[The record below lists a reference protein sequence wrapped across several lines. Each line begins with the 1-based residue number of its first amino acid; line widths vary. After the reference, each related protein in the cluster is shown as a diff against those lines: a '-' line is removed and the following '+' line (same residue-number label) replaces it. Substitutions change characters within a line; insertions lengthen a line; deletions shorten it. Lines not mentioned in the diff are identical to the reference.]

1 MVTGMKGIQR
11 MRQSLETTSEH
22 LGVLLDEIVRVS
34 LVHDATTLLLF
45 GRSRQLKVCSAN
57 VPDHIATLFGSISAV
72 IPGTLKGLQGQVD
85 ALVIG

>member
-1 MVTGMKGIQR
+1 MK
-11 MRQSLETTSEH
+11 QSLETTSEH

-57 VPDHIATLFGSISAV
+57 VTDHIPTLFSTKNAV
-72 IPGTLKGLQGQVD
+72 VPGTFERFQGQVD
-85 ALVIG
+85 EFVTGQIFVSLE